1 MKDENQNNILQ
12 DSAVITESN
21 VGRGERTVDYATILR
36 NFLFKSLTFVMSIVL
51 TAQFYY
57 NFMCDQ
63 PASKAFGYTL
73 MFVCAV
79 NLLSDLLIDD
89 EETD

>member
-1 MKDENQNNILQ
+1 MKDESNILQ
-12 DSAVITESN
+12 DSSVTTESN
-21 VGRGERTVDYATILR
+21 VVREGTVDYTTILR
-36 NFLFKSLTFVMSIVL
+36 NILFRSLTFVMSIQL
-51 TAQFYY
+51 TVQFYY